1 MVNMYDDERPPTRSE
16 RRRKLIA
23 SIVAIIAVLALV
35 VMSVAPAFAL
45 GEEQRFNHY
54 WVDATAHSDGS
65 IDVEIDLEFEF
76 GSEESHG
83 VYLTYLTRQRIEG
96 DPDHYRVLEYT
107 DIDASSPTAPDD
119 VRVETND
126 DGLGIYVG
134 DEDVEITGT
143 HAYTITFTV
152 SGVVNSGAGAAGED
166 EIYWNIIGTGYEQH
180 IDDVQ
185 VTLRGPDT
193 ATEAACWYG
202 DFGSDATCTE
212 MEEGANKVVFTQTF
226 LQPGEGLTL
235 ATAYEGGTF
244 NDARPILV
252 ERATFTS
259 VMGGPAIAIA
269 AGILTVLAVL
279 LIPRG
284 ISHLR
289 RDEQF
294 AGITPGLIPGVGT
307 SAPITRAPVKTDP
320 AVRFTPPEGLMPAE
334 VGRIVTER
342 NKPEFTAATLVD
354 LAVRGYLHITS
365 APGEGDNEAWVL
377 TRISG
382 EVDGL
387 REHER
392 ELIEALFNEDTEVKL
407 EDLPEERREEIA
419 ELTSTQSAM
428 MVHEGWFTSHPA
440 GAKQTIAQL
449 GGMILGGGFLAT
461 ILAALAG
468 VGLLGIPILAAAI
481 TLMFS
486 TSRAPQRTAK
496 GYAYY
501 VQAMGFKKYLETAEA
516 GQLQYEAG
524 EDIFSRYLPYA
535 MVFGIVERWVA
546 LFRDL
551 AAQGRWTTEP
561 TWYTGAVAGGAF
573 FSSTQSATFAASL
586 AGLESAASLAAM
598 SGATPGASGGSGF
611 SGGGYSGGGAGGGG
625 GGSW

>member
-107 DIDASSPTAPDD
+107 DIEASSPTAPDD
-119 VRVETND
+119 LRVETDD

-143 HAYTITFTV
+143 HAYTINFTV
-152 SGVVNSGAGAAGED
+152 RGVVNSGAGEAGED

-180 IDDVQ
+180 IDDVR
-185 VTLRGPDT
+185 VTLRGP
-193 ATEAACWYG
+193 AAPVASACWYG
-202 DFGSDATCTE
+202 DFGSDATCTGI
-212 MEEGANKVVFTQTF
+212 EGHAHTAIFTQTF
-226 LQPGEGLTL
+226 LMPGEGLTI

-244 NDARPILV
+244 NDVRPMLE

-259 VMGGPAIAIA
+259 VMGGPAIAVA
-269 AGILTVLAVL
+269 AGILTLLAVIL
-279 LIPRG
+279 VPLGLSR
-284 ISHLR
+284 LR
-289 RDEQF
+289 RDEQY
-294 AGITPGLIPGVGT
+294 AGITPGLFPGAGGA
-307 SAPITRAPVKTDP
+307 APLTRAPLKTDA

-334 VGRIVTER
+334 VGRIVTEA
-342 NKPEFTAATLVD
+342 NKSEFNAATLVD
-354 LAVRGYLHITS
+354 LAARGYLHITS
-365 APGEGDNEAWVL
+365 APGEGGKEGWVL
-377 TRISG
+377 TRITG

-387 REHER
+387 REYER
-392 ELIEALFNEDTEVKL
+392 ALIEALFKEDPNVRL
-407 EDLPEERREEIA
+407 EDLPEDRRKDIA
-419 ELTSTQSAM
+419 ELTSAQGAM
-428 MVHEGWFTSHPA
+428 MVREGWFTADPG
-440 GAKQTIAQL
+440 GAKRSVALL
-449 GGMILGGGFLAT
+449 GGTLLGGGFLAA

-468 VGLLGIPILAAAI
+468 VGLLGVPILAAAI

-516 GQLQYEAG
+516 GQLQFEAG

-546 LFRDL
+546 LFEEL
-551 AAQGRWTTEP
+551 AAQGRWTTVP
-561 TWYTGAVAGGAF
+561 TWYTGGFAGGAF
-573 FSSTQSATFAASL
+573 FSSTQAAAFASSL
-586 AGLESAASLAAM
+586 AGLQAAANLAAM
-598 SGATPGASGGSGF
+598 SGATPGTSGGSGF
-611 SGGGYSGGGAGGGG
+611 SGGGFSGGGVGGGG